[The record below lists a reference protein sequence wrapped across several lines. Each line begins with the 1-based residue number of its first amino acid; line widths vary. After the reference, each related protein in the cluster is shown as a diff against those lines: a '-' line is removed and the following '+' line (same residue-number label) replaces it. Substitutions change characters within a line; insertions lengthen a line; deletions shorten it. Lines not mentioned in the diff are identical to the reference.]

1 MSEQTLWI
9 RSASLRDVSFP
20 ERTIE
25 VVVMPYEETTLVEYE
40 GRMVE
45 EVVSRGA
52 FDGIER
58 RPNRVKV
65 NRDHDV
71 TRTCGRTIAFHPGR
85 EEGLVA
91 EVKIAKT
98 PLGDETLELA
108 ADGILDASAGFLPLP
123 GGMRWETRARRR
135 LSKLWLGH
143 IGMTPDPAFEGAR
156 VLAVRAGDPPVDGL
170 QVATPNLDLIMA
182 QRRADEYARLS
193 H

>member
-1 MSEQTLWI
+1 
-9 RSASLRDVSFP
+9 
-20 ERTIE
+20 
-25 VVVMPYEETTLVEYE
+25 MPYEETTLVEYE

-85 EEGLVA
+85 DEGLVA
-91 EVKIAKT
+91 EVRIAKT

-170 QVATPNLDLIMA
+170 QVADPEPRPDPGAAPRGRVCSPESLNYLPLKTTGWAGSCGGCDA
-182 QRRADEYARLS
+182 RADRLIR
-193 H
+193 